1 MGELHA
7 LSVLGWGISTFLRPG
22 GRVFLPIPDSPMGFH
37 LHMVSDSELQH
48 SSLQLNMEEFTG
60 KEEWIG
66 LLATDGD
73 ADAPNEKSYIKNAK
87 NETETTLGLF
97 QM

>member
-1 MGELHA
+1 
-7 LSVLGWGISTFLRPG
+7 
-22 GRVFLPIPDSPMGFH
+22 
-37 LHMVSDSELQH
+37 
-48 SSLQLNMEEFTG
+48 MEEFTG

-66 LLATDGD
+66 LLVTDGD
-73 ADAPNEKSYIKNAK
+73 ADAPNEKSYIKNAE

>member
-1 MGELHA
+1 
-7 LSVLGWGISTFLRPG
+7 
-22 GRVFLPIPDSPMGFH
+22 
-37 LHMVSDSELQH
+37 
-48 SSLQLNMEEFTG
+48 MEEFTG

-66 LLATDGD
+66 LLVTDGD
-73 ADAPNEKSYIKNAK
+73 ADTDAPNEKSYIKNAE